1 VRNIIQRSGVALAAL
16 GLAVA
21 FTPIMATS
29 AVAISAPRQAAS
41 SPAKVAES
49 TKTPTK
55 CTVKVFSPVIKPLAE
70 GNSYTVNTVACSGD
84 WADIIFTSDG
94 TKQID
99 VAQYSKSLG
108 VWVPDNTT
116 EVCSKHLVP
125 KSLKT
130 KACSGAI
137 SQAQ

>member
-1 VRNIIQRSGVALAAL
+1 VRISIQRGAVAAAALAF
-16 GLAVA
+16 AVA
-21 FTPIMATS
+21 FIPVMATS
-29 AVAISAPRQAAS
+29 AVAISAPQPTSAFSRT
-41 SPAKVAES
+41 PHS

-55 CTVKVFSPVIKPLAE
+55 CTIKVFSPVVKPLVQGSA
-70 GNSYTVNTVACSGD
+70 YTVDSVACSGD
-84 WADIIFTSDG
+84 WADVIFTSGG

-99 VAQYSKSLG
+99 VAQYNKPLG

-116 EVCSKHLVP
+116 EVCFKHMVP
-125 KSLKT
+125 KALKA

>member
-1 VRNIIQRSGVALAAL
+1 MRHIIQRGGIALAAL
-16 GLAVA
+16 AIAVA
-21 FTPIMATS
+21 FIPVMVTS
-29 AVAISAPRQAAS
+29 AVAISAPHPPTS
-41 SPAKVAES
+41 VVARTPHS

-55 CTVKVFSPVIKPLAE
+55 CTIKVFSPVIKPLLD
-70 GNSYTVNTVACSGD
+70 GNSYTVNSVACSGD
-84 WADIIFTSDG
+84 WADVIFTSEG

-99 VAQYSKSLG
+99 VAEYNKPLG

-116 EVCSKHLVP
+116 EVCLKHMVP
-125 KSLKT
+125 KSLKS